1 MSKKALGKGLGA
13 FIPEEF
19 SILKD
24 ERFAELDIEDVRP
37 NPFQPRTK
45 FDDQTIEELAQSI
58 KETGIVQPVIVVPE
72 DDHYKIIVGER
83 RWRAA
88 RKAGLRKVPVLIRNI
103 PKDKQLEV
111 SLIEN
116 IHREELNALEIA
128 QAYQRLIDEHGYAQ
142 HELADKVGK
151 DRSSVTNYLRLL
163 KLPQE
168 IQARLNDGDL
178 SMGHARALLAL
189 EDAATQLYACRQVI
203 DRGLSVRNTE
213 TLVNKL
219 KKKAPRTQRSLAD
232 PDLHALQEEM
242 LKTLGTKVVVAGSR
256 NKGVVKI
263 FYFSLD
269 DLNRIYDRI
278 KGANA

>member
-13 FIPEEF
+13 FIPDEF

-24 ERFAELDIEDVRP
+24 ERFAELDLEEVKP

-45 FDDQTIEELAQSI
+45 FDDQTIEELAKSI
-58 KETGIVQPVIVVPE
+58 KETGIVQPVIVAPE
-72 DDHYKIIVGER
+72 DDHYCIIVGER

-88 RKAGLRKVPVLIRNI
+88 QRAGLRKIPVLIRNV
-103 PKDKQLEV
+103 PKEKQLEI

-116 IHREELNALEIA
+116 IHREDLNALEIA
-128 QAYQRLIDEHGYAQ
+128 HAYQKLIDDHGYAQ
-142 HELADKVGK
+142 HELADRVGK

-168 IQARLNDGDL
+168 IQDRLTEGTI

-189 EDAATQLYACRQVI
+189 DDTATQLAACRQVI
-203 DRGLSVRNTE
+203 ERSLSVRNTE
-213 TLVNKL
+213 ALVNKL
-219 KKKAPRTQRSLAD
+219 KKRAPRAQRSLAD

-242 LKTLGTKVVVAGSR
+242 LKILGTKVLVKGNR
-256 NKGVVKI
+256 NKGVLKI
-263 FYFSLD
+263 YYFSLD

-278 KGANA
+278 KGASA